1 MTLPDIMRSFS
12 TDAQCRELLERLRWP
27 EGPKCDEFGVAHDL
41 RVGGNIKTILGQFAL
56 NLTLQHHKN
65 VVAIVF
71 DCVFDPDLLKCLC
84 NYHVN
89 LLNSGYKYV

>member
-1 MTLPDIMRSFS
+1 MRSFS

-56 NLTLQHHKN
+56 NFMIIHLTKRAN
-65 VVAIVF
+65 
-71 DCVFDPDLLKCLC
+71 D
-84 NYHVN
+84 
-89 LLNSGYKYV
+89 SGSAVTMWRRDFRRFGGV